1 MFWIGEA
8 TVYTLLFISLYF
20 EVFLLVTFLEKRAGR
35 SALSAVKGV
44 SNLPRV
50 CIVVPCFNEELTLAS
65 TMESVR
71 ALRYPRELLD
81 TIIVDDGSTDRTLQ
95 IAEECVRACPVVG
108 AERHTIRVFHKEN
121 GGKHTA
127 LNLALQNT
135 EAEIIGCLDADS
147 TVAEDALMR
156 VIHAFENP
164 DISAVTPGV
173 HVRKPKTALQ
183 HIQNVEYTLSVFNRF
198 MFAALGSVFITPG
211 AFSMYRTK
219 AVRDLGGW
227 RHGHSTEDM
236 ELALRMQENGHKI
249 ANAPAAAVYTATPKT
264 LKGLFR
270 QRVRWT
276 YGFLR
281 NFADYKFMFGNRA
294 YGNLGLFILPAALI
308 SIGTGIYFFA
318 RVLWYGLES
327 LYGMFERMQVT
338 GVVPHPSFDLFYF
351 NTSALLMISVVTIL
365 LVLILISA
373 GSWIGTG
380 RRMPPAGTPLFIL
393 LYGLIV
399 PLWIS
404 TAVFRAVFKTGVR
417 WR

>member
-1 MFWIGEA
+1 MFGDGV
-8 TVYTLLFISLYF
+8 VYTLLFVSLYF

-35 SALSAVKGV
+35 SASSAVKGV
-44 SNLPRV
+44 SSLPRV
-50 CIVVPCFNEELTLAS
+50 CIVVPCLNEEQTLAHA
-65 TMESVR
+65 MASVF
-71 ALRYPRELLD
+71 ALQYPRELMD
-81 TIIVDDGSTDRTLQ
+81 IIIVDDGSTDRTLQ
-95 IAEECVRACPVVG
+95 IAEEFVRACPVVG
-108 AERHTIRVFHKEN
+108 AERHIRVFHKKN

-135 EAEIIGCLDADS
+135 DAEIIGCLDADS
-147 TVAEDALMR
+147 TVAPDALMR
-156 VIHAFENP
+156 VVSIFGNP

-173 HVRKPKTALQ
+173 HVKKPKTALQ
-183 HIQNVEYTLSVFNRF
+183 HIQNAEYALSVFNRF
-198 MFAALGSVFITPG
+198 MFATLGSVFITPG

-219 AVRDLGGW
+219 TVRDLGGW

-236 ELALRMQENGHKI
+236 ELALRMQKNGHKI

-281 NFADYKFMFGNRA
+281 NFVDYKFMFGNRA
-294 YGNLGLFILPAALI
+294 YGNLGLFILPTALI
-308 SIGTGIYFFA
+308 SIGTGIYFFV
-318 RVLWYGLES
+318 RILWYGLENI
-327 LYGMFERMQVT
+327 YDTFARIAIT
-338 GVVPHPSFDLFYF
+338 GIAPHPSFDIFYF
-351 NTSALLMISVVTIL
+351 NTSALLIIALVTIT

-373 GSWIGTG
+373 GSLIGTG

-393 LYGLIV
+393 LYGFLV

-404 TAVFRAVFKTGVR
+404 AAVFRAIFKMGVR

>member
-1 MFWIGEA
+1 MSGIGDGV
-8 TVYTLLFISLYF
+8 VYTLLFISLYF
-20 EVFLLVTFLEKRAGR
+20 EVFLLVTFLEKRGERRTLSTVKYAGT
-35 SALSAVKGV
+35 
-44 SNLPRV
+44 LPRV
-50 CIVVPCFNEELTLAS
+50 CIVVPCFNEEKTLAH
-65 TMESVR
+65 TMQSIF
-71 ALRYPRELLD
+71 ALRYPREMLD
-81 TIIVDDGSTDRTLQ
+81 TIIIDDGSTDGTP
-95 IAEECVRACPVVG
+95 AVAKTFENSGV
-108 AERHTIRVFHKEN
+108 RVFHKEN

-135 EAEIIGCLDADS
+135 DAEIIGCLDADS
-147 TVAEDALMR
+147 SVSEDALMR
-156 VIHAFENP
+156 VVPIFENR

-183 HIQNVEYTLSVFNRF
+183 HIQNAEYTLSVFNRF

-211 AFSMYRTK
+211 AFSMYRAKT
-219 AVRDLGGW
+219 VRDLGGW

-249 ANAPAAAVYTATPKT
+249 ANAPAASVYTATPGT
-264 LKGLFR
+264 LPGLFH

-281 NFADYKFMFGNRA
+281 NFIDYKFMFGNRA
-294 YGNLGLFILPAALI
+294 YGNLGLFILPTALI
-308 SIGTGIYFFA
+308 SIGVGIYFFL
-318 RVLWYGLES
+318 RVLWYGIKNIYDTLE
-327 LYGMFERMQVT
+327 RIQIT
-338 GVVPHPSFDLFYF
+338 GIMPHFSFDLFYF
-351 NTSALLMISVVTIL
+351 NTSALLIISIVTIAL
-365 LVLILISA
+365 ILVLISA
-373 GSWIGTG
+373 GSWLGTG

-393 LYGLIV
+393 LYGFLV

>member
-1 MFWIGEA
+1 MSGIGDGV
-8 TVYTLLFISLYF
+8 VYTLLFISLYF

-35 SALSAVKGV
+35 SSSLNTLNLQGA
-44 SNLPRV
+44 LPRV
-50 CIVVPCFNEELTLAS
+50 CIVVPCFNEERTLAT
-65 TMESVR
+65 TMESVL
-71 ALRYPRELLD
+71 AVRYPRALLEM
-81 TIIVDDGSTDRTLQ
+81 IIVDDGSTDGTLA
-95 IAEECVRACPVVG
+95 IAKTFEADDV
-108 AERHTIRVFHKEN
+108 RVFHKEN

-135 EAEIIGCLDADS
+135 NAEIIGCLDADS
-147 TVAEDALMR
+147 TISESALMR
-156 VIHAFENP
+156 IVQAFENP

-183 HIQNVEYTLSVFNRF
+183 HIQNAEYTLSVFNRF

-211 AFSMYRTK
+211 AFSMYRTE
-219 AVRDLGGW
+219 VIRELGGW

-236 ELALRMQENGHKI
+236 ELALRMQEKGHKI

-264 LKGLFR
+264 IPELFH

-276 YGFLR
+276 YGSLR

-294 YGNLGLFILPAALI
+294 YGNLGLIILPTALI
-308 SIGTGIYFFA
+308 SIGIGLYFFA
-318 RVLWYGLES
+318 RLLWYGLQNI
-327 LYGMFERMQVT
+327 YDMFMRIQAT
-338 GVVPHPSFDLFYF
+338 GVMPHPSFDLFYF
-351 NTSALLMISVVTIL
+351 NTSALLIISIVTIM
-365 LVLILISA
+365 LVLALISA
-373 GSWIGTG
+373 GSLIGTG

-393 LYGLIV
+393 LYGFLV
-399 PLWIS
+399 PFWVS

>member
-1 MFWIGEA
+1 MSGIGEA

-35 SALSAVKGV
+35 PALNTAKYTG
-44 SNLPRV
+44 NLSRV
-50 CIVVPCFNEELTLAS
+50 CLVVPCFNEEKTLAH
-65 TMESVR
+65 TMQSIF
-71 ALRYPRELLD
+71 ALRYPREMLE
-81 TIIVDDGSTDRTLQ
+81 TIIVDDGSTDGTL
-95 IAEECVRACPVVG
+95 AVAKKF
-108 AERHTIRVFHKEN
+108 ERDGIKVFHKEN

-127 LNLALQNT
+127 LNLALQHT

-147 TVAEDALMR
+147 TDAEDALMR

-183 HIQNVEYTLSVFNRF
+183 HIQNAEYTLSVFNRF
-198 MFAALGSVFITPG
+198 MFAALGAVFITPG

-236 ELALRMQENGHKI
+236 ELALRMQQNGHKI

-264 LKGLFR
+264 ISALFH

-281 NFADYKFMFGNRA
+281 NFIDYRFMFGNRA
-294 YGNLGLFILPAALI
+294 YGNLGLFILPTALL
-308 SIGTGIYFFA
+308 SIVTGIYFFA
-318 RVLWYGLES
+318 RVLWYGLKN
-327 LYGMFERMQVT
+327 LYDMFERIQIT
-338 GVVPHPSFDLFYF
+338 GIVPHPSLDLFYF

>member
-1 MFWIGEA
+1 MSGIGEA

-20 EVFLLVTFLEKRAGR
+20 EVFLLVTFLERRGGR
-35 SALSAVKGV
+35 RALSTVKYAGA
-44 SNLPRV
+44 LPRV
-50 CIVVPCFNEELTLAS
+50 CIVVPCFNEEKTLAR
-65 TMESVR
+65 TMQSIF
-71 ALRYPRELLD
+71 ALWYPRELLD
-81 TIIVDDGSTDRTLQ
+81 TIIVDDGSTDGTLQ
-95 IAEECVRACPVVG
+95 IAEEFVRACPVVG

-127 LNLALQNT
+127 LNLAIQNT
-135 EAEIIGCLDADS
+135 DAEIIGCLDADS
-147 TVAEDALMR
+147 SVAEDALMR
-156 VIHAFENP
+156 VIPVFENP
-164 DISAVTPGV
+164 EISAVTPGV

-183 HIQNVEYTLSVFNRF
+183 HIQNAEYTLSVFNRF

-211 AFSMYRTK
+211 AFSIYRTS
-219 AVRDLGGW
+219 VIRELGGW

-236 ELALRMQENGHKI
+236 ELALRMQQNGHKI

-264 LKGLFR
+264 LVALFH

-281 NFADYKFMFGNRA
+281 NFIDYRFMFGNRA
-294 YGNLGLFILPAALI
+294 YGNLGLFILPTALI
-308 SIGTGIYFFA
+308 SIVTGIYFFA
-318 RVLWYGLES
+318 RVLWYGLKN
-327 LYGMFERMQVT
+327 LYDMFERIQAT
-338 GVVPHPSFDLFYF
+338 GIVPYPSFDLFYF

-365 LVLILISA
+365 LVLTLISA
-373 GSWIGTG
+373 GSLLGTG

-393 LYGLIV
+393 LYGFLV

-404 TAVFRAVFKTGVR
+404 TAVFRAVFKMGVR